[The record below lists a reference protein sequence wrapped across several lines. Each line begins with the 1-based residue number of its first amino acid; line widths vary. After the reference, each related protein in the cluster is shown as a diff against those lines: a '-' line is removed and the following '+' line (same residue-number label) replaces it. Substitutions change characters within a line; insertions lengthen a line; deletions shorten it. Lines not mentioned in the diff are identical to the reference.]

1 MRCDVMRFVA
11 FEDLGVWEPEL
22 LANGY
27 QVRYL
32 EAGVDELDGFATA
45 DLAFCLGAPIDADD
59 VEHYPYLAAIGDALA
74 ARLAADLPTIG
85 ICLGAQLMSLLL
97 GGTLSRGNRELGWG
111 PVSLTPRAMET
122 PLRHLAGAPVL
133 HWHQDVFSI
142 PEGAVALADS
152 SVNPNQAF
160 AYGRTLAM
168 QFHPEADP
176 EMIERWLI
184 GHTADLGAWG
194 FDVRELRA
202 ATRENGDAASMAGLA
217 LIREYLREL

>member
-1 MRCDVMRFVA
+1 
-11 FEDLGVWEPEL
+11 
-22 LANGY
+22 
-27 QVRYL
+27 
-32 EAGVDELDGFATA
+32 
-45 DLAFCLGAPIDADD
+45 
-59 VEHYPYLAAIGDALA
+59 
-74 ARLAADLPTIG
+74 
-85 ICLGAQLMSLLL
+85 
-97 GGTLSRGNRELGWG
+97 
-111 PVSLTPRAMET
+111 MET